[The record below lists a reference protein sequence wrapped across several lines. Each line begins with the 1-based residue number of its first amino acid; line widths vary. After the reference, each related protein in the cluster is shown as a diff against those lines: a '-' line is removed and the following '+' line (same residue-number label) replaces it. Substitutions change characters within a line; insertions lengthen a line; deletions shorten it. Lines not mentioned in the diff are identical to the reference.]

1 MDLVCGP
8 PKYSEIRIN
17 IAQAFNGI
25 GTVVAPVLASYV
37 FFNNVGTDQKALEN
51 VQWTYLG
58 IASFVFCLAVVY
70 YFTEIPEITGKRVVC
85 RA

>member
-1 MDLVCGP
+1 M
-8 PKYSEIRIN
+8 
-17 IAQAFNGI
+17 
-25 GTVVAPVLASYV
+25 LASYV

-58 IASFVFCLAVVY
+58 IASFVFCLAVIY
-70 YFTEIPEITGKRVVC
+70 YFTDIPEITGKRVVC